1 MKQGLQLRFSQNLSL
16 TPQLQQAIR
25 LLQLSTLEL
34 NQEIDVLMQTNPLL
48 ERDDSIDD
56 EFGESVTSTVV
67 ADGIGSGS
75 DSAARE
81 TAAEHA
87 AEEYSEQELI
97 GDAEKSVYENGL
109 SQTQEDAVFGD
120 ASAADYVELDLTP
133 KSTDTLLQPVSA
145 DEAGAADFQ
154 PDFNDEFDEF
164 SNGSRWDENSTP
176 ADDDSD
182 FKQQETLQVSLR
194 EHLLSQ
200 LKLMPLSERD
210 QSLVMLLVDGINED
224 GYLEETLEEIAAE
237 LPLELEVDELEL
249 QTALRHIQHL
259 DPAGIGARNVSECL
273 TLQLNL
279 LPASTPFLEL
289 AITVAEQ
296 HLATLAGRDF
306 TKLRKVLNC
315 DDNTLKQVQQ
325 LITSLNPRPGSAFS
339 LIGSE
344 HYIQHEVLV
353 KKVKGI
359 WIASLNDGVIPKLK
373 INQLYASILKR
384 NRDSSSQYLQSQM
397 QEAKWMIKNIQQRFS
412 TILRVSQA
420 IVDRQRNFL
429 EYGEVAMRPL
439 VLREIAD
446 ELELHES
453 TISRVTTNKYMLTP
467 RGIFELKYFFGSSVA
482 TDSGGTCSATA
493 IRALIKQ
500 LVEQEN
506 PKKPYSDNQI
516 TDLLAKQG
524 IVVARRTIAKYRES
538 LNIAP
543 ASLRKSL

>member
-1 MKQGLQLRFSQNLSL
+1 MKQGLQLKFSQNLSL

-48 ERDDSIDD
+48 ERGDDSED
-56 EFGESVTSTVV
+56 EYGNPVDQGAEDTHSALNNS
-67 ADGIGSGS
+67 S
-75 DSAARE
+75 DSE
-81 TAAEHA
+81 TASAP
-87 AEEYSEQELI
+87 
-97 GDAEKSVYENGL
+97 G
-109 SQTQEDAVFGD
+109 GD
-120 ASAADYVELDLTP
+120 ASTDADSFDAGFNNQDFQPGLSETSAPEAA
-133 KSTDTLLQPVSA
+133 QF
-145 DEAGAADFQ
+145 DEASDFEPGAADFS
-154 PDFNDEFDEF
+154 DTFAAEFDEEFDVF
-164 SNGSRWDENSTP
+164 SNGSRWDENNMP

-182 FKQQETLQVSLR
+182 FKQQDTLQISLR

-200 LKLMPLSERD
+200 LKLMPLSDRD
-210 QSLVMLLVDGINED
+210 QTLTLLLVDSINED
-224 GYLEETLEEIAAE
+224 GYLEQSLEDVAE
-237 LPLELEVDELEL
+237 EMPLELEIDAMEL

-259 DPAGIGARNVSECL
+259 DPAGVGARNLSECL
-273 TLQLNL
+273 SLQLEALPENTPHL
-279 LPASTPFLEL
+279 ALARLVAEKHLPALG
-289 AITVAEQ
+289 A
-296 HLATLAGRDF
+296 RDF
-306 TKLRKVLNC
+306 AKLRKELGC
-315 DDNTLKQVQQ
+315 DEQTLKQVQQ
-325 LITSLNPRPGSAFS
+325 VITSLNPRPGADFS
-339 LIGSE
+339 HIGSE
-344 HYIQHEVLV
+344 HYIQHEVVV

-359 WIASLNDGVIPKLK
+359 WIASLNESVIPKLR
-373 INQLYASILKR
+373 INQLYAGILKR

-429 EYGEVAMRPL
+429 EYGEVAMKPL

-446 ELELHES
+446 ELGLHES

-493 IRALIKQ
+493 IRALIKK

>member
-34 NQEIDVLMQTNPLL
+34 NQEIDALMQTNPLL
-48 ERDDSIDD
+48 ERDESSEDD
-56 EFGESVTSTVV
+56 Y
-67 ADGIGSGS
+67 
-75 DSAARE
+75 
-81 TAAEHA
+81 HP
-87 AEEYSEQELI
+87 
-97 GDAEKSVYENGL
+97 
-109 SQTQEDAVFGD
+109 EDAVPPSNGE
-120 ASAADYVELDLTP
+120 ASTSPEGVPETQQATETANGTETDSFDFAD
-133 KSTDTLLQPVSA
+133 QPIEISQPS
-145 DEAGAADFQ
+145 EAPETESLEFEMGASDYQ
-154 PDFNDEFDEF
+154 PEFDDEFDEF

-182 FKQQETLQVSLR
+182 FKQQETLQISLR
-194 EHLLSQ
+194 DHLLSQ
-200 LKLMPLSERD
+200 LKLMPLSSRD
-210 QSLVMLLVDGINED
+210 QSLTMLLVDSINED
-224 GYLEETLEEIAAE
+224 GYLEESLEDIAE
-237 LPLELEVDELEL
+237 QMPLELEIDELEL
-249 QTALRHIQHL
+249 QTALRLVQNL
-259 DPAGIGARNVSECL
+259 DPPGVGARNLSECL
-273 TLQLNL
+273 LLQLETMPQN
-279 LPASTPFLEL
+279 TPHISL
-289 AITVAEQ
+289 AITTAKQ
-296 HLATLAGRDF
+296 HLPALGARDF
-306 TKLRKVLNC
+306 TKLRKELGC
-315 DDNTLKQVQQ
+315 DEATLKQVQQ
-325 LITSLNPRPGSAFS
+325 LITSLNPRPGSSFS

-344 HYIQHEVLV
+344 HYIQHEVIV

-373 INQLYASILKR
+373 INQLYAGILKR

-467 RGIFELKYFFGSSVA
+467 RGIFELKYFFGSSVS

-500 LVEQEN
+500 LVDQEN

-516 TDLLAKQG
+516 TELLAKQG

-543 ASLRKSL
+543 ASLRKTL

>member
-1 MKQGLQLRFSQNLSL
+1 MKQGLQLKFSQNLSL

-34 NQEIDVLMQTNPLL
+34 NQEIDALMQTNPLL
-48 ERDDSIDD
+48 ERGDAGED
-56 EFGESVTSTVV
+56 EYGNAAEDN
-67 ADGIGSGS
+67 ADEAALN
-75 DSAARE
+75 DAKNNEARE
-81 TAAEHA
+81 TAAD
-87 AEEYSEQELI
+87 I
-97 GDAEKSVYENGL
+97 
-109 SQTQEDAVFGD
+109 TQEDYD
-120 ASAADYVELDLTP
+120 AQEYNAQDEVYTNGN
-133 KSTDTLLQPVSA
+133 TDTFDTAFSEESIDSGPSELIQRDGPA
-145 DEAGAADFQ
+145 EFDIAATATEFAAE
-154 PDFNDEFDEF
+154 FNDEYDEF

-182 FKQQETLQVSLR
+182 FKQQETLQISLR
-194 EHLLSQ
+194 DHLLSQ

-210 QSLVMLLVDGINED
+210 QSLVLLLVDSINED
-224 GYLEETLEEIAAE
+224 GYLEETLEDIAEQMPAE
-237 LPLELEVDELEL
+237 LEIDELEL
-249 QTALRHIQHL
+249 QTVLRHIQHL
-259 DPAGIGARNVSECL
+259 DPAGVGARNLSECL
-273 TLQLNL
+273 LLQLAIMPQDIPHLALANL
-279 LPASTPFLEL
+279 VAKHHLPAL
-289 AITVAEQ
+289 AA
-296 HLATLAGRDF
+296 RDF
-306 TKLRKVLNC
+306 TKLRKELGC
-315 DDNTLKQVQQ
+315 DEATLKQIQQ

-344 HYIQHEVLV
+344 HYIQHEVIV

-446 ELELHES
+446 ELDLHES

-500 LVEQEN
+500 LVDQEN

>member
-1 MKQGLQLRFSQNLSL
+1 MKQGLQLKFSQNLSL

-34 NQEIDVLMQTNPLL
+34 NQEIDTLMQTNPLL
-48 ERDDSIDD
+48 ERGEAGEDEYGNADDTSAEADSGNNAPPAENANNSQETSTDHIQNDDSTNGD
-56 EFGESVTSTVV
+56 
-67 ADGIGSGS
+67 
-75 DSAARE
+75 
-81 TAAEHA
+81 
-87 AEEYSEQELI
+87 YSESY
-97 GDAEKSVYENGL
+97 AETYTESNQPTPISTTESNA
-109 SQTQEDAVFGD
+109 QNEPAEFD
-120 ASAADYVELDLTP
+120 AS
-133 KSTDTLLQPVSA
+133 STTTEFSA
-145 DEAGAADFQ
+145 E
-154 PDFNDEFDEF
+154 FNDEFDEF

-182 FKQQETLQVSLR
+182 FRQQQTLEISLR
-194 EHLLSQ
+194 EHLISQ
-200 LKLMPLSERD
+200 LKLMPLSARD
-210 QSLVMLLVDGINED
+210 QTLSLLLVDSINED
-224 GYLEETLEEIAAE
+224 GYLEESLEAVSAQM
-237 LPLELEVDELEL
+237 PPELEIELLEL

-259 DPAGIGARNVSECL
+259 DPVGVGARNLSECL
-273 TLQLNL
+273 LLQLDL
-279 LPASTPFLEL
+279 LPDNTPHL
-289 AITVAEQ
+289 ALAKRMAQQ
-296 HLATLAGRDF
+296 HLPALGARDF
-306 TKLRKVLNC
+306 NRLRKDLAC
-315 DDNTLKQVQQ
+315 DDATLKQVQL
-325 LITSLNPRPGSAFS
+325 LITSLDPRPGSAYS
-339 LIGSE
+339 VIGSE
-344 HYIQHEVLV
+344 HYIQHEVIV
-353 KKVKGI
+353 KKIKGI

-446 ELELHES
+446 ELGLHES
-453 TISRVTTNKYMLTP
+453 TISRVTTSKYMLTP

-482 TDSGGTCSATA
+482 TDTGGTCSATA

-500 LVEQEN
+500 LVDQEN
-506 PKKPYSDNQI
+506 HKKPHSDNQI
-516 TDLLAKQG
+516 TELLAKQG

>member
-1 MKQGLQLRFSQNLSL
+1 MKQGLQLKFSQNLSL

-25 LLQLSTLEL
+25 LLQLSSLEL

-48 ERDDSIDD
+48 ERGDDSED
-56 EFGESVTSTVV
+56 EYGNALDEN
-67 ADGIGSGS
+67 A
-75 DSAARE
+75 
-81 TAAEHA
+81 
-87 AEEYSEQELI
+87 
-97 GDAEKSVYENGL
+97 GD
-109 SQTQEDAVFGD
+109 D
-120 ASAADYVELDLTP
+120 ASAGT
-133 KSTDTLLQPVSA
+133 SSSA
-145 DEAGAADFQ
+145 DALNQDKAASETFDSESDDSKNMDSEFSDRDFEFNPAESGISETAGQTESSDFEAGSSEFPDTYAAE
-154 PDFNDEFDEF
+154 FNDEFDEF
-164 SNGSRWDENSTP
+164 SNGSRWDENNAP

-210 QSLVMLLVDGINED
+210 QTLTLLLVDSINED
-224 GYLEETLEEIAAE
+224 GYLEESLEEIAE
-237 LPLELEVDELEL
+237 NLPLELEIDALEL
-249 QTALRHIQHL
+249 QTALRHVQHL
-259 DPAGIGARNVSECL
+259 DPAGVGARSLSECL
-273 TLQLNL
+273 LLQLEV
-279 LPASTPFLEL
+279 LPKSTPNLD
-289 AITVAEQ
+289 
-296 HLATLAGRDF
+296 LATLLTKHYLPALGARDF
-306 TKLRKVLNC
+306 AKLCKELGC
-315 DDNTLKQVQQ
+315 DEVILKQVQQ

-344 HYIQHEVLV
+344 HYIQHEVIV

-359 WIASLNDGVIPKLK
+359 WIASLNDSVIPKLK
-373 INQLYASILKR
+373 INQLYAGILKR

-446 ELELHES
+446 ELDLHES

-482 TDSGGTCSATA
+482 TDTGGTCSATA

-538 LNIAP
+538 MNIAP

>member
-48 ERDDSIDD
+48 ERGEAGED
-56 EFGESVTSTVV
+56 EYGN
-67 ADGIGSGS
+67 
-75 DSAARE
+75 
-81 TAAEHA
+81 AAEDGADEVATHEKTNEA
-87 AEEYSEQELI
+87 LHEDLQKNGQNDTQDYIKDSESFNAESNQIDANKIETSQQ
-97 GDAEKSVYENGL
+97 GDPVDFDIS
-109 SQTQEDAVFGD
+109 
-120 ASAADYVELDLTP
+120 ASA
-133 KSTDTLLQPVSA
+133 TDFSS
-145 DEAGAADFQ
+145 E
-154 PDFNDEFDEF
+154 FNDEFDEF

-210 QSLVMLLVDGINED
+210 QTLMLLLVDSINED
-224 GYLEETLEEIAAE
+224 GYLEEPLEEIADNM
-237 LPLELEVDELEL
+237 PLELEIDALEL
-249 QTALRHIQHL
+249 QTALRHVQNL
-259 DPAGIGARNVSECL
+259 DPAGVGARCLSECL
-273 TLQLNL
+273 ALQLNL
-279 LPASTPFLEL
+279 LPADTPYLSL
-289 AITVAEQ
+289 ANIVVKN
-296 HLATLAGRDF
+296 HLPALGARDF
-306 TKLRKVLNC
+306 SKLRKELAC
-315 DDNTLKQVQQ
+315 DEVTLKNVQQ

-339 LIGSE
+339 IIGSE
-344 HYIQHEVLV
+344 HYIQHEVIV

-412 TILRVSQA
+412 TILRVSKA

-446 ELELHES
+446 ELDLHES
-453 TISRVTTNKYMLTP
+453 TISRVTTSKYMLTP

-482 TDSGGTCSATA
+482 TDTGGTCSATA

-500 LVEQEN
+500 LVEEEN
-506 PKKPYSDNQI
+506 HKKPYSDNQI

-543 ASLRKSL
+543 ASLRKTL

>member
-34 NQEIDVLMQTNPLL
+34 NQEIDILMQTNPLL
-48 ERDDSIDD
+48 ER
-56 EFGESVTSTVV
+56 
-67 ADGIGSGS
+67 GS
-75 DSAARE
+75 DGE
-81 TAAEHA
+81 D
-87 AEEYSEQELI
+87 EYGNI
-97 GDAEKSVYENGL
+97 
-109 SQTQEDAVFGD
+109 
-120 ASAADYVELDLTP
+120 ADE
-133 KSTDTLLQPVSA
+133 SA
-145 DEAGAADFQ
+145 DDINHNVVNGENTLPNGEDSEGFNTEFSGNSINSNQGDSDGFESKSNELNQAEIQQSEPPDFEPSTPDYQ
-154 PDFNDEFDEF
+154 NDFNDEFDEF

-182 FKQQETLQVSLR
+182 FKQQETLQISLR

-210 QSLVMLLVDGINED
+210 QTLTLLLVDSINED
-224 GYLEETLEEIAAE
+224 GYLEESLEDIAE
-237 LPLELEVDELEL
+237 NMPLELEIDALEL
-249 QTALRHIQHL
+249 QTALRHVQNL
-259 DPAGIGARNVSECL
+259 DPIGVGARNLSECL
-273 TLQLNL
+273 ILQLGL
-279 LPASTPFLEL
+279 LPSNT
-289 AITVAEQ
+289 T
-296 HLATLAGRDF
+296 HLALATEVAKNHLPALGGRDF
-306 TKLRKVLNC
+306 TKLRKELAC
-315 DDNTLKQVQQ
+315 DETTLKNVQQ
-325 LITSLNPRPGSAFS
+325 LITSLNPRPGSEFS
-339 LIGSE
+339 IIGSG
-344 HYIQHEVLV
+344 HYIQHEVIV

-359 WIASLNDGVIPKLK
+359 WIATLNDGVIPKLK

-384 NRDSSSQYLQSQM
+384 NRDSSSQYLHSQM

-446 ELELHES
+446 ELDLHES
-453 TISRVTTNKYMLTP
+453 TISRVTTSKYMLTP

-482 TDSGGTCSATA
+482 TDTGGTCSATA

-500 LVEQEN
+500 LVDGEN

-543 ASLRKSL
+543 ASLRKTL

>member
-48 ERDDSIDD
+48 ERGDDNED
-56 EFGESVTSTVV
+56 EYGNPTESVSE
-67 ADGIGSGS
+67 SGS
-75 DSAARE
+75 LAADNNSVD
-81 TAAEHA
+81 AAQDDRNKQEDHA
-87 AEEYSEQELI
+87 ADL
-97 GDAEKSVYENGL
+97 DA
-109 SQTQEDAVFGD
+109 
-120 ASAADYVELDLTP
+120 P
-133 KSTDTLLQPVSA
+133 
-145 DEAGAADFQ
+145 AADFEFNAAESAMSASNPLELSQ
-154 PDFNDEFDEF
+154 PNEASEFEASTEFPDTYSAEFNDEFDEF
-164 SNGSRWDENSTP
+164 SNGSRWDENTSP

-182 FKQQETLQVSLR
+182 YKPQETLQISLR

-210 QSLVMLLVDGINED
+210 QSLTMLLVDSINED
-224 GYLEETLEEIAAE
+224 GYLEASLESLAE
-237 LPLELEVDELEL
+237 QMPLELEIDALEL
-249 QTALRHIQHL
+249 QTALHYVQHL
-259 DPAGIGARNVSECL
+259 DPLGVGARNLSECL
-273 TLQLNL
+273 LLQLQAL
-279 LPASTPFLEL
+279 PEETPHLALAQLVAKHYLPALG
-289 AITVAEQ
+289 A
-296 HLATLAGRDF
+296 RDF
-306 TKLRKVLNC
+306 VKLRKELGC
-315 DDNTLKQVQQ
+315 DEVTLKHVQQ
-325 LITSLNPRPGSAFS
+325 LITSLNPRPGSAFT

-344 HYIQHEVLV
+344 HYIQHEVIV

-373 INQLYASILKR
+373 INQLYAGILKR

-446 ELELHES
+446 ELDLHES
-453 TISRVTTNKYMLTP
+453 TISRVTTSKYMLTP
-467 RGIFELKYFFGSSVA
+467 RGLFELKYFFGSSVA

-516 TDLLAKQG
+516 TALLSKQG

-538 LNIAP
+538 LNVAP